1 MRGGLWR
8 RRVCQPASRARCG
21 ALCGGGGGL
30 RREEEVVA
38 LRGGLWREEEVAA
51 LRGGLWRRLLCQ
63 SASRARCGAV
73 CGGGGGLWREEV
85 AVARSCAAGRSVAAA
100 CLPISKS
107 RSLRGG
113 LWRRRFCQ
121 PASRA
126 RARYFM
132 HHARRNLGQRRHQ
145 LPEIAE
151 KGEGERQW
159 GTLPPHPRRYRAAT
173 KALPLRHGCITEGD
187 RATGNIHAA
196 GHAVQWLPEAAN
208 SRRRYLL
215 PEARSARSCAPRESH
230 VPASKKK
237 N

>member
-1 MRGGLWR
+1 M
-8 RRVCQPASRARCG
+8 RCG
-21 ALCGGGGGL
+21 AVCGEK
-30 RREEEVVA
+30 REEVVA
-38 LRGGLWREEEVAA
+38 LRGGLWRE
-51 LRGGLWRRLLCQ
+51 LRIYIVY
-63 SASRARCGAV
+63 SGAV
-73 CGGGGGLWREEV
+73 CGDVFANQQE
-85 AVARSCAAGRSVAAA
+85 ARRSSCAAGRSVAAA

-215 PEARSARSCAPRESH
+215 PEARST
-230 VPASKKK
+230 
-237 N
+237 